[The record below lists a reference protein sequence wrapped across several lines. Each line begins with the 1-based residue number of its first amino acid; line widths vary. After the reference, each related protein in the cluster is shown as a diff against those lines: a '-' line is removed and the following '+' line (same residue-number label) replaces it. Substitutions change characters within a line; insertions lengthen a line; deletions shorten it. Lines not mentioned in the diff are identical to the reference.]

1 MKLVNWIAFLMFL
14 TVSFDTVLVLK
25 AGGNLRLAQVLLV
38 LLIVASLAQI
48 LQSRVVLWPRG
59 ATPMAWFCLVHLL
72 LLVIS
77 TQLFFSIELYL
88 LLLLSVLGILAMVQL
103 YGRAAS
109 IAGLM
114 RNYLYSYVF
123 IAIFGMIQFVSPA
136 LHLGQPLVVQWI
148 KHGVIP
154 RISGFSFEPSY
165 FATYMIMG
173 WIAVVDLRITRAR
186 LTSGRQWLWFAWLM
200 TIVLICSTS
209 KTAWLGMLLEGAL
222 RLLPLLWRTLRV
234 QMVRLRVGSLVAP
247 LPRLRAVAA
256 VGLVMVLSAAALGA
270 VSRVVDL
277 NVFLAGSGLNGTA
290 AHSLNDRA
298 NRYGETLVV
307 WRESPWVGYSFG
319 GVSEIVA
326 KLEGKE
332 VQNRDDLKRY
342 QGSPVVL
349 DVLAASGIVGF
360 VPFVWFFAV
369 ITFGELRLMREHWAD
384 DRAKWLH
391 ALIRALAF
399 EGFVLLSDQ
408 YLFRVYLWIHIAMIA
423 VVGYHLRYSTAR
435 RELAVET
442 LVAA

>member
-1 MKLVNWIAFLMFL
+1 MKLVNWITFLMFL
-14 TVSFDTVLVLK
+14 TVSFDTILVLK

-38 LLIVASLAQI
+38 LLIVAALAQI

-109 IAGLM
+109 IANLM

-123 IAIFGMIQFVSPA
+123 VAIFGMVQFVSPA

-173 WIAVVDLRITRAR
+173 WIAVVDLRVTKAR

-209 KTAWLGMLLEGAL
+209 KTAWLGMLLEGAA

-247 LPRLRAVAA
+247 LPRLRAVAV
-256 VGLVMVLSAAALGA
+256 VGLVMVLSAAVLGA
-270 VSRVVDL
+270 VSRIVDL

-298 NRYGETLVV
+298 NRYGETLLV

-319 GVSEIVA
+319 GVSEVVA

-332 VQNRDDLKRY
+332 VRDRDDLKRY
-342 QGSPVVL
+342 QGSPVVF